1 MSLALYTVPFPS
13 ETEKAGGLKGGR
25 PAGISP
31 VRVKSCMPLIDNRYA
46 ATIAKINTI
55 ALFATNKQLEI
66 AVYLAKIFLNFTT

>member
-31 VRVKSCMPLIDNRYA
+31 VRLKGCLPIVENRYA
-46 ATIAKINTI
+46 AVIPRINTI
-55 ALFATNKQLEI
+55 AL
-66 AVYLAKIFLNFTT
+66 LAKNKTVGNCSLVAK